1 MTGRKR
7 DRGDR
12 GGDAGLSADRA
23 GATRARGRRQQ
34 PGALLLLLPPYLSPS
49 FLPSLSSVPPH
60 RPLGGPPAAAHI
72 GAARVAGGTAHPST
86 RGLLSEK
93 RRIPHCAAAMASVP
107 SAGCLLA
114 KNQYYRTRLN
124 SESSVSSSSSCC
136 SDAVNVTDQE
146 KIFHGLPDLIDK
158 YWWIKSFF
166 HSEPSP
172 PPVGRKTL
180 SASSTN
186 S

>member
-1 MTGRKR
+1 MKMRITKAVALSPRLWHSR
-7 DRGDR
+7 EVLRGDR
-12 GGDAGLSADRA
+12 QEERQRGSGRERGALRGPTVPGRPEQGLGDSSQGLS
-23 GATRARGRRQQ
+23 
-34 PGALLLLLPPYLSPS
+34 LSFSSFSSSLSPS

-60 RPLGGPPAAAHI
+60 GPLGGPPAVAHI
-72 GAARVAGGTAHPST
+72 GAAPVAGGTVHPFT
-86 RGLLSEK
+86 RGFLSEK
-93 RRIPHCAAAMASVP
+93 GRIPNCAAAMASVP

-114 KNQYYRTRLN
+114 KNQYYRR
-124 SESSVSSSSSCC
+124 
-136 SDAVNVTDQE
+136 
-146 KIFHGLPDLIDK
+146 LPDLIDK

-172 PPVGRKTL
+172 PVGRKTL

>member
-114 KNQYYRTRLN
+114 KNQYYRR
-124 SESSVSSSSSCC
+124 
-136 SDAVNVTDQE
+136 
-146 KIFHGLPDLIDK
+146 LPDLIDK

>member
-1 MTGRKR
+1 MKMRITKAAALSPRLWHSREVLRDDGQEERQRGSGRG
-7 DRGDR
+7 RGALR
-12 GGDAGLSADRA
+12 GPTVPGRPEQGLGDSSQGLS
-23 GATRARGRRQQ
+23 
-34 PGALLLLLPPYLSPS
+34 LSFFSSFSSSLSPS

-72 GAARVAGGTAHPST
+72 GAAPVAGGTAHPST

-93 RRIPHCAAAMASVP
+93 RRIPNCAAAMASVP

-114 KNQYYRTRLN
+114 KNQYYRR
-124 SESSVSSSSSCC
+124 
-136 SDAVNVTDQE
+136 
-146 KIFHGLPDLIDK
+146 LPDLIDK

-172 PPVGRKTL
+172 PPLGRKTL